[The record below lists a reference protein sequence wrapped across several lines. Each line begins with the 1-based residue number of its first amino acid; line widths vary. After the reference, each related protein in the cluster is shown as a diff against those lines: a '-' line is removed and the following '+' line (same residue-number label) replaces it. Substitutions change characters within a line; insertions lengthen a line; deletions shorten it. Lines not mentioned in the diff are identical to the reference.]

1 MCSNPIISQNPS
13 SLQQTINHPVLFKH
27 PFRYNYISYMLKQVI
42 NTLEWNWRPWSSL
55 DHIMVAFQL
64 YKVFPFFLFLSQQKR
79 GSLYKNHTVQWPT
92 FCSTYLEQ
100 GNVWENC
107 GIVFGQYSI
116 GTSCCLCH
124 ADQHR
129 QFSPPAAQNHPPAK
143 PQRSHTCT
151 AHTNTHTPHI
161 AYL

>member
-1 MCSNPIISQNPS
+1 
-13 SLQQTINHPVLFKH
+13 
-27 PFRYNYISYMLKQVI
+27 
-42 NTLEWNWRPWSSL
+42 
-55 DHIMVAFQL
+55 MVAFQL

-92 FCSTYLEQ
+92 FCSTYLVQ

-116 GTSCCLCH
+116 GTSCCLCQ

-129 QFSPPAAQNHPPAK
+129 QFSPPAAQNHPSAK
-143 PQRSHTCT
+143 PQWSHICT
-151 AHTNTHTPHI
+151 AHTNTHTPHNI
-161 AYL
+161 SRGRCAFSNRKHWKHYETCILHDCALWNYSAKLLISAHLIFVIWTQRLKKH